1 MFKKKMINIK
11 KVLNFLESKFE
22 EIFACVA
29 LVIISLCVI
38 SQVISRY
45 VFNFGITWTEE
56 LAGFAMPWAIYM
68 GAALGVRERFHIRI
82 LVGVRSLPMFA
93 QYIIIFLGDLIWL
106 AFNIFM
112 IKYGIDYLEL
122 LWERPTI
129 SPSMSISRFWPE
141 TIIVIAYALMLFR
154 LVQIYVKWFREGRKG
169 LPGC

>member
-1 MFKKKMINIK
+1 MNIK

-22 EIFACVA
+22 EIFACLA

-82 LVGVRSLPMFA
+82 LVGVRSLPCLLNILLFS
-93 QYIIIFLGDLIWL
+93 LGI
-106 AFNIFM
+106 
-112 IKYGIDYLEL
+112 
-122 LWERPTI
+122 
-129 SPSMSISRFWPE
+129 
-141 TIIVIAYALMLFR
+141 
-154 LVQIYVKWFREGRKG
+154 
-169 LPGC
+169 

>member
-1 MFKKKMINIK
+1 MNFKKIF
-11 KVLNFLESKFE
+11 NFLESKFE
-22 EIFACVA
+22 EIFACFA

-38 SQVISRY
+38 FQVISRY

-82 LVGVRSLPMFA
+82 LVGVRSLPMMI
-93 QYIIIFLGDLIWL
+93 QYLIIFVGDFLWL

-112 IKYGIDYLEL
+112 IKYGIDYLTL
-122 LWERPTI
+122 MWEFPVI
-129 SPSMSISRFWPE
+129 SQTLSISNFWPE
-141 TIIVIAYALMLFR
+141 TIIVIAYSLMLLR
-154 LVQIYVKWFREGRKG
+154 LVQIYVKWFRDGRNG

>member
-1 MFKKKMINIK
+1 MKIKNII
-11 KVLNFLESKFE
+11 NFLEKRFE
-22 EIFACVA
+22 EIFACLA

-82 LVGVRSLPMFA
+82 LVGVRSLPMMI
-93 QYIIIFLGDLIWL
+93 QYLIIFLGDFLWL

-112 IKYGIDYLEL
+112 IKYGIDYLGLMWEL
-122 LWERPTI
+122 PVI
-129 SPSMSISRFWPE
+129 SPTLSISHFWPE
-141 TIIVIAYALMLFR
+141 TIIVIAYTLMLLR
-154 LVQIYVKWFREGRKG
+154 LVQIYVKWFRDGRNG

>member
-1 MFKKKMINIK
+1 MNFKKIF
-11 KVLNFLESKFE
+11 NFLESKFE
-22 EIFACVA
+22 ELFACIA

-38 SQVISRY
+38 FQVISRY

-82 LVGVRSLPMFA
+82 LVGVRSLPMLT
-93 QYIIIFLGDLIWL
+93 QYLIIFAGDFLWL

-112 IKYGIDYLEL
+112 IKYGIDYLKIM
-122 LWERPTI
+122 WEFPVI
-129 SPSMSISRFWPE
+129 SQTLSISNFWPE
-141 TIIVIAYALMLFR
+141 TIVVIAYSLMLLR
-154 LVQIYVKWFREGRKG
+154 LVQIYVKWFRDGRNG

>member
-1 MFKKKMINIK
+1 MNFKKIF
-11 KVLNFLESKFE
+11 NFLESKFE
-22 EIFACVA
+22 EIFACIA

-38 SQVISRY
+38 FQVISRY

-82 LVGVRSLPMFA
+82 LVGVRSLPMMI
-93 QYIIIFLGDLIWL
+93 QYLIIFVGDFLWL

-112 IKYGIDYLEL
+112 IKYGIDYLTL
-122 LWERPTI
+122 MWEFPVI
-129 SPSMSISRFWPE
+129 SQTLSISNFWPE
-141 TIIVIAYALMLFR
+141 TIIVIAYSLMLLR
-154 LVQIYVKWFREGRKG
+154 LVQIYVKWFRDGRNG

>member
-1 MFKKKMINIK
+1 MKSKTIIK
-11 KVLNFLESKFE
+11 FLESKFE
-22 EIFACVA
+22 EIFACLA

-82 LVGVRSLPMFA
+82 LVGVRSFPMLI
-93 QYIIIFLGDLIWL
+93 QYLIIFVGDFLWL

-112 IKYGIDYLEL
+112 IKYGIDYLKIM
-122 LWERPTI
+122 WEFPVI
-129 SPSMSISRFWPE
+129 SQTLSISNFWPE
-141 TIIVIAYALMLFR
+141 TIVVIAYSLMLLR
-154 LVQIYVKWFREGRKG
+154 LVQIYVKWFRDGRKG

>member
-1 MFKKKMINIK
+1 MNFKKIF
-11 KVLNFLESKFE
+11 NFLESKFE
-22 EIFACVA
+22 EIFACIA

-38 SQVISRY
+38 FQVISRY

-82 LVGVRSLPMFA
+82 LVGVRSLPMTI
-93 QYIIIFLGDLIWL
+93 QYLIIFIGDFLWL

-112 IKYGIDYLEL
+112 IKYGIDYLKL
-122 LWERPTI
+122 MWEFPVI
-129 SPSMSISRFWPE
+129 SQTLSISNFWPE
-141 TIIVIAYALMLFR
+141 TIIVIAYSLMLLR
-154 LVQIYVKWFREGRKG
+154 LIQIYVKWFHDGRKG

>member
-1 MFKKKMINIK
+1 
-11 KVLNFLESKFE
+11 
-22 EIFACVA
+22 
-29 LVIISLCVI
+29 
-38 SQVISRY
+38 
-45 VFNFGITWTEE
+45 
-56 LAGFAMPWAIYM
+56 
-68 GAALGVRERFHIRI
+68 
-82 LVGVRSLPMFA
+82 MFA

-154 LVQIYVKWFREGRKG
+154 LVQIYVKWFRDGRKG

>member
-1 MFKKKMINIK
+1 MNFKKIF
-11 KVLNFLESKFE
+11 NFLESKFE
-22 EIFACVA
+22 EIFACFA

-38 SQVISRY
+38 FQVISRY

-82 LVGVRSLPMFA
+82 LVGVRSLPMMT
-93 QYIIIFLGDLIWL
+93 QYLIIFVGDFLWL

-112 IKYGIDYLEL
+112 IKYGIDYLTL
-122 LWERPTI
+122 MWEFPVI
-129 SPSMSISRFWPE
+129 SQTLSISNFWPE
-141 TIIVIAYALMLFR
+141 TIIVIAYSLMLLR
-154 LVQIYVKWFREGRKG
+154 LVQIYVKWFRDGRNG

>member
-1 MFKKKMINIK
+1 MKSKNIIK
-11 KVLNFLESKFE
+11 LFESKFE
-22 EIFACVA
+22 EIFACLA

-82 LVGVRSLPMFA
+82 LVGVKSFPMLI
-93 QYIIIFLGDLIWL
+93 QYLIIFVGDFLWL

-112 IKYGIDYLEL
+112 IKYGIDYLKL
-122 LWERPTI
+122 MWEFPVI
-129 SPSMSISRFWPE
+129 SQTLSISNFWPE
-141 TIIVIAYALMLFR
+141 TIIVIAYSLMLLR
-154 LVQIYVKWFREGRKG
+154 LVQIYVKWFRDGRKG

>member
-1 MFKKKMINIK
+1 MNFKKIF
-11 KVLNFLESKFE
+11 NFLESKFE
-22 EIFACVA
+22 EIFACIA

-38 SQVISRY
+38 FQVISRY

-82 LVGVRSLPMFA
+82 LVGVRSFPMLI
-93 QYIIIFLGDLIWL
+93 QYLIIFIGDFLWL

-112 IKYGIDYLEL
+112 IKYGIDYLKL
-122 LWERPTI
+122 MWEFPVI
-129 SPSMSISRFWPE
+129 SQTLSISNFWPE
-141 TIIVIAYALMLFR
+141 TIIVIAYSLMLLR
-154 LVQIYVKWFREGRKG
+154 LVQIYVKWFRDGRKG

>member
-1 MFKKKMINIK
+1 MNFKKIF
-11 KVLNFLESKFE
+11 NFLESKFE
-22 EIFACVA
+22 EIFACIA

-38 SQVISRY
+38 FQVISRY

-82 LVGVRSLPMFA
+82 LVGVRSLPMLT
-93 QYIIIFLGDLIWL
+93 QYLIIFAGDFLWL

-112 IKYGIDYLEL
+112 IKYGIDYLKIM
-122 LWERPTI
+122 WEFPVI
-129 SPSMSISRFWPE
+129 SQTLSISNFWPE
-141 TIIVIAYALMLFR
+141 TIIVIAYSLMLLR
-154 LVQIYVKWFREGRKG
+154 LVQIYVKWFRDGRNG

>member
-1 MFKKKMINIK
+1 MNFKK
-11 KVLNFLESKFE
+11 VFNFFESKFE
-22 EIFACVA
+22 EIFACFA

-38 SQVISRY
+38 FQVISRY

-82 LVGVRSLPMFA
+82 LVGVRSLPMMI
-93 QYIIIFLGDLIWL
+93 QYLIIFIGDFLWL

-112 IKYGIDYLEL
+112 IKYGIDYLKL
-122 LWERPTI
+122 MWEFPVI
-129 SPSMSISRFWPE
+129 SQTLSISNFWPE
-141 TIIVIAYALMLFR
+141 TIIVIAYSLMMLR
-154 LVQIYVKWFREGRKG
+154 LVQIYVKWFRDGRKG

>member
-1 MFKKKMINIK
+1 MNFR
-11 KVLNFLESKFE
+11 KVFNFFESKFE
-22 EIFACVA
+22 EIFACFA

-38 SQVISRY
+38 FQVISRY

-82 LVGVRSLPMFA
+82 LVGVRSLPMLT
-93 QYIIIFLGDLIWL
+93 QYLIIFAGDFLWL

-112 IKYGIDYLEL
+112 IKYGIDYLKL
-122 LWERPTI
+122 MWEFPVI
-129 SPSMSISRFWPE
+129 SQTLSISNFWPE
-141 TIIVIAYALMLFR
+141 TIIVIAYSLMLLR
-154 LVQIYVKWFREGRKG
+154 LVQIYVKWFRDGRKG

>member
-1 MFKKKMINIK
+1 MNLKKIF
-11 KVLNFLESKFE
+11 NFLESKFE
-22 EIFACVA
+22 EIFACFA

-38 SQVISRY
+38 FQVISRY

-82 LVGVRSLPMFA
+82 LVGVRSLPMMT
-93 QYIIIFLGDLIWL
+93 QYLIIFVGDFLWL

-112 IKYGIDYLEL
+112 IKYGIDYLKIM
-122 LWERPTI
+122 WEFPVI
-129 SPSMSISRFWPE
+129 SQTLSISNFWPE
-141 TIIVIAYALMLFR
+141 TIVVIAYSLMLLR
-154 LVQIYVKWFREGRKG
+154 LVQIYVKWFRDGRNG

>member
-1 MFKKKMINIK
+1 MNFKKIF
-11 KVLNFLESKFE
+11 NFLESKFE

-38 SQVISRY
+38 FQVISRY

-82 LVGVRSLPMFA
+82 LVGVRSLPMLT
-93 QYIIIFLGDLIWL
+93 QYLIIFAGDFLWL

-112 IKYGIDYLEL
+112 IKYGIDYLKIM
-122 LWERPTI
+122 WEFPVI
-129 SPSMSISRFWPE
+129 SQTLSISNFWPE
-141 TIIVIAYALMLFR
+141 TIVVIAYSLMLLR
-154 LVQIYVKWFREGRKG
+154 LVQIYVKWFRDGRNG

>member
-1 MFKKKMINIK
+1 MNFKKIF
-11 KVLNFLESKFE
+11 NFLESKFE

-38 SQVISRY
+38 FQVISRY

-82 LVGVRSLPMFA
+82 LVGVRSLPMLT
-93 QYIIIFLGDLIWL
+93 QYLIIFAGDFLWL

-112 IKYGIDYLEL
+112 IKYGIDYLKIM
-122 LWERPTI
+122 WKFPVI
-129 SPSMSISRFWPE
+129 SQTLSISNFWPE
-141 TIIVIAYALMLFR
+141 TIVVIAYSLMLLR
-154 LVQIYVKWFREGRKG
+154 LVQIYVKWFRDGRNG

>member
-1 MFKKKMINIK
+1 MNFKKIF
-11 KVLNFLESKFE
+11 NFLESKFE
-22 EIFACVA
+22 EIFACFA

-38 SQVISRY
+38 FQVISRY

-82 LVGVRSLPMFA
+82 LVGVRSLPMMT
-93 QYIIIFLGDLIWL
+93 QYLIIFVGDFLWL

-112 IKYGIDYLEL
+112 IKYGIDYLTL
-122 LWERPTI
+122 MWEFPVI
-129 SPSMSISRFWPE
+129 SQTLSISNFWPE
-141 TIIVIAYALMLFR
+141 TIIVIAYSLMLLR
-154 LVQIYVKWFREGRKG
+154 LVQIYVKWFRDGRKG

>member
-1 MFKKKMINIK
+1 MNFKKIF
-11 KVLNFLESKFE
+11 NFLESKFE
-22 EIFACVA
+22 EIFACFA

-38 SQVISRY
+38 FQVISRY

-82 LVGVRSLPMFA
+82 LVGVRSLPMLT
-93 QYIIIFLGDLIWL
+93 QYLIIFAGDFLWL

-112 IKYGIDYLEL
+112 IKYGIDYLKIM
-122 LWERPTI
+122 WEFPVI
-129 SPSMSISRFWPE
+129 SQTLSISNFWPE
-141 TIIVIAYALMLFR
+141 TIIVIAYSLMLLR
-154 LVQIYVKWFREGRKG
+154 LVQIYVKWFRDGRNG

>member
-1 MFKKKMINIK
+1 MKSKTIIK
-11 KVLNFLESKFE
+11 FLESKFE
-22 EIFACVA
+22 EIFACLA

-82 LVGVRSLPMFA
+82 LVGVRSFPMLI
-93 QYIIIFLGDLIWL
+93 QYLIIFVGDFLWL

-112 IKYGIDYLEL
+112 IKYGIDYLKIM
-122 LWERPTI
+122 WEFPVI
-129 SPSMSISRFWPE
+129 SQTLSISNFWPE
-141 TIIVIAYALMLFR
+141 TIVVIAYSLMLLR
-154 LVQIYVKWFREGRKG
+154 LVQIYVKWFRDGRNG

>member
-1 MFKKKMINIK
+1 MINIK

-68 GAALGVRERFHIRI
+68 GAALGVRERFHII
-82 LVGVRSLPMFA
+82 QPNV
-93 QYIIIFLGDLIWL
+93 IFKFCITFL
-106 AFNIFM
+106 
-112 IKYGIDYLEL
+112 
-122 LWERPTI
+122 
-129 SPSMSISRFWPE
+129 SPS
-141 TIIVIAYALMLFR
+141 VNLFSD
-154 LVQIYVKWFREGRKG
+154 QK
-169 LPGC
+169 C

>member
-1 MFKKKMINIK
+1 MKIKNII
-11 KVLNFLESKFE
+11 NFLEKRFE
-22 EIFACVA
+22 EIFACLA

-82 LVGVRSLPMFA
+82 LVGVRSFPMII
-93 QYIIIFLGDLIWL
+93 QYLIIFLGDFLWL

-112 IKYGIDYLEL
+112 IKYGIDYLKIM
-122 LWERPTI
+122 WEFPVI
-129 SPSMSISRFWPE
+129 SQTLSISNFWPE
-141 TIIVIAYALMLFR
+141 TIVVIAYSLMLLR
-154 LVQIYVKWFREGRKG
+154 LVQIYVKWFRDGRNG

>member
-1 MFKKKMINIK
+1 MNLKKIF
-11 KVLNFLESKFE
+11 NFLESKFE
-22 EIFACVA
+22 EIFACFA

-38 SQVISRY
+38 FQVISRY

-82 LVGVRSLPMFA
+82 LVGVRSLPMMT
-93 QYIIIFLGDLIWL
+93 QYLIIFVGDFLWL

-112 IKYGIDYLEL
+112 IKYGIDYLKIM
-122 LWERPTI
+122 WEFPVI
-129 SPSMSISRFWPE
+129 SQTLSISNFWPE
-141 TIIVIAYALMLFR
+141 TIIVIAYSLMLLR
-154 LVQIYVKWFREGRKG
+154 LVQIYVKWFRDGRNG

>member
-1 MFKKKMINIK
+1 MKSKTIIK
-11 KVLNFLESKFE
+11 FLESKFE
-22 EIFACVA
+22 EIFACLA

-38 SQVISRY
+38 AQVISRY

-82 LVGVRSLPMFA
+82 LVGVRSLPMFF
-93 QYIIIFLGDLIWL
+93 QYIIIFLGDFIWL

-112 IKYGIDYLEL
+112 IKYGIVYLEL
-122 LWERPTI
+122 MWELPVI
-129 SPSMSISRFWPE
+129 SPTLSISHFWPE
-141 TIIVIAYALMLFR
+141 TIIVIAYTLMLLR
-154 LVQIYVKWFREGRKG
+154 LVQIYVKWFRDGRKG

>member
-1 MFKKKMINIK
+1 MKSKTIIK
-11 KVLNFLESKFE
+11 LFESKFE
-22 EIFACVA
+22 EIFACLA

-82 LVGVRSLPMFA
+82 LVGVKSFPMLI
-93 QYIIIFLGDLIWL
+93 QYLIIFVGDFLWL

-112 IKYGIDYLEL
+112 IKYGIDYLTL
-122 LWERPTI
+122 MWEFPVI
-129 SPSMSISRFWPE
+129 SQTLSISNFWPE
-141 TIIVIAYALMLFR
+141 TIIVIAYSLMLLR
-154 LVQIYVKWFREGRKG
+154 LIQIYVKWFRDGRKG

>member
-1 MFKKKMINIK
+1 MNFKKIF
-11 KVLNFLESKFE
+11 NFLESKFE
-22 EIFACVA
+22 EIFACIA

-38 SQVISRY
+38 FQVISRY

-82 LVGVRSLPMFA
+82 LVGVRSLPMLT
-93 QYIIIFLGDLIWL
+93 QYLIIFAGDFLWL

-112 IKYGIDYLEL
+112 IKYGIDYLKIM
-122 LWERPTI
+122 WEFPVI
-129 SPSMSISRFWPE
+129 SQTLSISNFWPE
-141 TIIVIAYALMLFR
+141 TIIVIAYSLMLLR
-154 LVQIYVKWFREGRKG
+154 LVQIYVKWFRDGRKG